1 MIQRI
6 FEEKLLMFP
15 TEGVSVF
22 QELLEMNDLVVYLG
36 KTLLK

>member
-22 QELLEMNDLVVYLG
+22 QELEMNDLVVYLG